1 MGKKVDLNSD
11 LGESFGLYKIGND
24 ENVLKY
30 VTSANIACGMHA
42 GDPVVMSKT
51 VKMAAE
57 NDVGIGAHP
66 GYPDLQGFG
75 RRNMAL
81 SPEEVKAFVVYQVG
95 ALQTFAKGEGK
106 RLQHVKA
113 HGALYNTA
121 AKDIKIARAI
131 AEGIKLVDPN
141 LIILALANSKMVEAA
156 HEVGLKVAQEVF
168 ADRAYNS
175 DGTLVAR
182 GTPGAMIHDKE
193 VAIPRVVKMVTEGKV
208 TAITGEEINIQAD
221 SICVHGDNPEAL
233 KFVEEIREALVSAGV
248 EITRLE
254 NFIK

>member
-51 VKMAAE
+51 VKMATE
-57 NDVGIGAHP
+57 NGVGIGAHP

-75 RRNMAL
+75 RRNMNL
-81 SPEEVKAFVVYQVG
+81 TPEEITAFVVYQVG
-95 ALQTFAKGEGK
+95 ALQTFAKSEGQK
-106 RLQHVKA
+106 LQHVKA
-113 HGALYNTA
+113 HGALYNMA

-141 LIILALANSKMVEAA
+141 LIFMALAGSKMVEAA
-156 HEVGLKVAQEVF
+156 QDAGLKVAQEIF

>member
-51 VKMAAE
+51 VKMATE
-57 NDVGIGAHP
+57 NGVGIGAHP

-75 RRNMAL
+75 RRNMNL
-81 SPEEVKAFVVYQVG
+81 TPEEITAFVVYQVG
-95 ALQTFAKGEGK
+95 ALQTFAKSEGQK
-106 RLQHVKA
+106 LQHVKA
-113 HGALYNTA
+113 HGALYNMA

-141 LIILALANSKMVEAA
+141 LIFMALAGSKMVEAA
-156 HEVGLKVAQEVF
+156 QDAGLKVAQEIF

-182 GTPGAMIHDKE
+182 GTPE
-193 VAIPRVVKMVTEGKV
+193 R
-208 TAITGEEINIQAD
+208 
-221 SICVHGDNPEAL
+221 
-233 KFVEEIREALVSAGV
+233 
-248 EITRLE
+248 
-254 NFIK
+254 